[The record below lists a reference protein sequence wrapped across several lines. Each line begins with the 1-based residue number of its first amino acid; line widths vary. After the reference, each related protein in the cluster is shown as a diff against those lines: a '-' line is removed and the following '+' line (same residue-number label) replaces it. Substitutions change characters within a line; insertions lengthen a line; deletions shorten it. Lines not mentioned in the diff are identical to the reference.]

1 MKNVN
6 RYKNSKG
13 QIWLNVAS
21 SIYVLPDFINLD
33 NHIFL
38 VLRGILPVLKAL
50 VPSKYHGWMNSYIE
64 ANSKAVMLKHDCRKE
79 IKFPDN
85 SVDHILCSH
94 FLEHVYPQEAKFILN
109 DFLRVLK
116 PGGTLHVIVPD
127 IENNIHNYLKRKEA
141 GEIDAADKFI
151 SDTLLSKYDRG
162 SLKYRIMEFHGGF
175 GLQHRW
181 MYDNISMND
190 LVQSIGFEILAG
202 NETPSRDFRAN
213 DDSVHV
219 VCKKKYII

>member
-6 RYKNSKG
+6 SYKNSKG
-13 QIWLNVAS
+13 EIWLNVAS
-21 SIYVLPDFINLD
+21 SIYVLPDFVNLD

-38 VLRGILPVLKAL
+38 LLRGILPALKAIL
-50 VPSKYHGWMNSYIE
+50 PSKYHGWMNSYIE
-64 ANSKAVMLKHDCRKE
+64 ATGKAVMLKHDCRNKLE
-79 IKFPDN
+79 FPDN

-94 FLEHVYPQEAKFILN
+94 FLEHVYPQETKFILN

-127 IENNIHNYLKRKEA
+127 IENNINNYLKQKEE
-141 GEIDAADKFI
+141 GNEKAADNFI
-151 SDTLLSKYDRG
+151 LDTLLSKDDRG
-162 SLKYRIMEFHGGF
+162 SLKYRLMEFHGGF

-181 MYDNISMND
+181 MYDNASMNMM
-190 LVQSIGFEILAG
+190 VKSIGFEIMKG
-202 NETPSRDFRAN
+202 NETPSKEFRAN

-219 VCKKKYII
+219 VCKKI

>member
-6 RYKNSKG
+6 IDKNSKG
-13 QIWLNVAS
+13 EIWLNVAS
-21 SIYVLPDFINLD
+21 SIYVLPDFVNLD

-38 VLRGILPVLKAL
+38 LLRGILPALKAIL
-50 VPSKYHGWMNSYIE
+50 PSKYHGWMNSYIE
-64 ANSKAVMLKHDCRKE
+64 ATGKAVMLKHDCRKKLE
-79 IKFPDN
+79 FPDN

-94 FLEHVYPQEAKFILN
+94 FLEHVYPQETKFILN

-127 IENNIHNYLKRKEA
+127 IENNIHNYMKQKEA
-141 GEIDAADKFI
+141 GNVNAADNFI
-151 SDTLLSKYDRG
+151 LDTLLSKDDRG
-162 SLKYRIMEFHGGF
+162 SLKYRVMEFHGGF

-181 MYDNISMND
+181 MYDFSSMNY
-190 LVQSIGFEILAG
+190 LVKSIGFDIISGDEL
-202 NETPSRDFRAN
+202 PSIGFRFN

-219 VCKKKYII
+219 FCRKQ